1 MFNFKFKLQKKH
13 LAFFTIV
20 PLLASTAFIQVP
32 CPVCDGSG
40 HVSSTGMTDVTVSDT
55 RVTEL
60 TRFMAGCDSYRVYQ
74 YEITTVLENHNDYQ
88 EAAGYIS
95 FVLTNSSTAQ
105 ILDTQ
110 YGVAVVPAHT
120 TVESTFTAYFQI
132 VATVDMPN
140 TTSVGVK
147 LMDGNVPDK
156 ACGGTGKV
164 ALNSYLLTL
173 NLKDNYIETQRMARP
188 FIPPLWV
195 ESEGQAGIDY

>member
-1 MFNFKFKLQKKH
+1 MFNLKLKLQKKH
-13 LAFFTIV
+13 LAFFTVV
-20 PLLASTAFIQVP
+20 PLLAATAFIQVP

-40 HVSSTGMTDVTVSDT
+40 HVSSTGMAGVEVSST
-55 RVTEL
+55 KVTEL

-95 FVLTNSSTAQ
+95 FVLINSSTGQ

-140 TTSVGVK
+140 ITSVGVK
-147 LMDGNVPDK
+147 LLDGNVPDK

-164 ALNSYLLTL
+164 ALNSFLLIS

-188 FIPPLWV
+188 FIPPLWI
-195 ESEGQAGIDY
+195 ETEGQAGIDY